1 MTSSAGATA
10 STMASATSAPTA
22 GTPACARCRR
32 SLAGRAA
39 YVLGAEQRCLACAL
53 RYRPMLRR
61 SALTSLVVGT
71 VLVLINQGG
80 TLLSGTPPASLLWQV
95 PLTYVVPFCV
105 ATWGA
110 LGNARR

>member
-1 MTSSAGATA
+1 VTSSAGNGTRAP
-10 STMASATSAPTA
+10 ASAGASA
-22 GTPACARCRR
+22 PACARCGR
-32 SLAGRAA
+32 SLAGRSS
-39 YVLGAEQRCLACAL
+39 YLLGTEHRCLPCAL

-80 TLLSGTPPASLLWQV
+80 LLVSGPWPASLLWQI
-95 PLTYVVPFCV
+95 PLTYAVPFCV

-110 LGNARR
+110 LGNGRRSSI